1 LSESPADA
9 RGPFPAIRAAGLRR
23 EYAPGRG
30 IAGLALQVPAGECF
44 AVLGRNGSGKSTLT
58 RLLLGLE
65 RPDAGELEV
74 LGRRLHRGSGGPG
87 LGPARR
93 QTAAVLDQCAHWEA
107 LSAWDNAWFT
117 ARCYGV
123 PPADLAHRLEELFL
137 LAGLEGRSRDPVRAY
152 SFGMR
157 RKLALVQA
165 LSVRPALLVLDEPI
179 IGLDPQFQLALS
191 ESIQSRTRG
200 GLTTWISGNCPEWLE
215 AVAGRVAFLEGGK
228 IAACGAVQA
237 LIGEVRLE
245 QELRLT
251 LRSPRRLQAP
261 GMRGLKRF
269 LQEGTRVSVILEND
283 PLLIPRIL
291 EHLTRQ
297 GSPPATLEV
306 RPCGLKEAF
315 LLRTGRGLEE

>member
-1 LSESPADA
+1 MSGSFL
-9 RGPFPAIRAAGLRR
+9 AIRAAGLRR

-30 IAGLALQVPAGECF
+30 VAGLDLRVPAGECF
-44 AVLGRNGSGKSTLT
+44 GVLGRNGSGKSTLA

-74 LGRRLHRGSGGPG
+74 LGRRLQRRPGGPG
-87 LGPARR
+87 LGQRSGLGSARR

-107 LSAWDNAWFT
+107 LSAWDNACFT
-117 ARCYGV
+117 ASCYGV
-123 PPADLAHRLEELFL
+123 PPASIARRLDELFH
-137 LAGLEGRSRDPVRAY
+137 LAGLEGRSRDPVRTY

-165 LSVRPALLVLDEPI
+165 LSVRPALLVLDEPT

-191 ESIQSRTRG
+191 ESIQARTRA

-215 AVAGRVAFLEGGK
+215 GVAGRVAFLEEGK
-228 IAACGAVQA
+228 VAACGTVQA
-237 LIGEVRLE
+237 LIAEVRVE

-251 LRSPRRLQAP
+251 LQSPRRLQAP
-261 GMRGLKRF
+261 GIRGVKAF
-269 LQEGTRVSVILEND
+269 HQQGARVSVIMEND
-283 PLLIPRIL
+283 PLLIPRLL
-291 EHLTRQ
+291 EHIARQ
-297 GSPPATLEV
+297 GSQLAALEV

-315 LLRTGRGLEE
+315 LLKTGKALEE